1 MEKYFSNLTIVFG
14 VVGGSVA
21 FLLGGWDILLWTL
34 TAFVV
39 LDYVT
44 GLIRAAKMKELSS
57 EIGFWGLVRKI
68 MIFVLVIVA
77 NLLQQL
83 INESIPLR
91 EIVIMFFISNEG
103 ISLLENAS
111 IFIDVPDR
119 LKDVLLQ
126 LRDNE
131 AKGQKTTKEEI
142 E

>member
-1 MEKYFSNLTIVFG
+1 MIIGFIGG
-14 VVGGSVA
+14 VMAYV
-21 FLLGGWDILLWTL
+21 LGGWDILLWTL

>member
-1 MEKYFSNLTIVFG
+1 LEKHFNGLSMIIGFI
-14 VVGGSVA
+14 GGGMAYV
-21 FLLGGWDILLWTL
+21 LGGWDILLWTL

>member
-1 MEKYFSNLTIVFG
+1 MSLAIG
-14 VVGGSVA
+14 LVGGGLAYV
-21 FLLGGWDILLWTL
+21 LGGWDILLWTL

-44 GLIRAAKMKELSS
+44 GLIRAAKMKEISS

>member
-1 MEKYFSNLTIVFG
+1 MTIGF
-14 VVGGSVA
+14 VGGGLAYV
-21 FLLGGWDILLWTL
+21 LGGWDILLWTL
-34 TAFVV
+34 TAFIV

-57 EIGFWGLVRKI
+57 EVGFWGLVRKI

-111 IFIDVPDR
+111 IFIDIPER
-119 LKDVLLQ
+119 LTDTLLQ

-131 AKGQKTTKEEI
+131 AKGKKTVNKE
-142 E
+142 

>member
-1 MEKYFSNLTIVFG
+1 MEKHFNGLSMIIGFI
-14 VVGGSVA
+14 GGGMAYV
-21 FLLGGWDILLWTL
+21 LGGWDILLWTL

-103 ISLLENAS
+103 IW
-111 IFIDVPDR
+111 
-119 LKDVLLQ
+119 
-126 LRDNE
+126 
-131 AKGQKTTKEEI
+131 
-142 E
+142 

>member
-1 MEKYFSNLTIVFG
+1 MVIGFI
-14 VVGGSVA
+14 GGGMAYV
-21 FLLGGWDILLWTL
+21 LGGWDILLWTL

-131 AKGQKTTKEEI
+131 AKGPKTTKEEI

>member
-1 MEKYFSNLTIVFG
+1 MMIGFI
-14 VVGGSVA
+14 GGGMAYV
-21 FLLGGWDILLWTL
+21 LGGWDILLWTL

-119 LKDVLLQ
+119 LKDVLFAI
-126 LRDNE
+126 RDNE

>member
-1 MEKYFSNLTIVFG
+1 MIGFI
-14 VVGGSVA
+14 GGGMAYV
-21 FLLGGWDILLWTL
+21 LGGWDILLWTL

>member
-1 MEKYFSNLTIVFG
+1 MDKYFNYF
-14 VVGGSVA
+14 SVA
-21 FLLGGWDILLWTL
+21 IGILGGGFAYLLGGWDVLLWTL
-34 TAFVV
+34 TAFIV
-39 LDYVT
+39 LDYIT

-111 IFIDVPDR
+111 IFIDVPNR

>member
-1 MEKYFSNLTIVFG
+1 MSLAIGF
-14 VVGGSVA
+14 VGGGLAYV
-21 FLLGGWDILLWTL
+21 LGGWDILLWTL

-131 AKGQKTTKEEI
+131 AKGQKTMKEEI

>member
-1 MEKYFSNLTIVFG
+1 MEKYFSNLAIVFG

-39 LDYVT
+39 LDYIT
-44 GLIRAAKMKELSS
+44 GLARAAKMKELSS

-68 MIFVLVIVA
+68 VIFILVIVA

-111 IFIDVPDR
+111 IFIDKPTKLTDT
-119 LKDVLLQ
+119 LLQ

-131 AKGQKTTKEEI
+131 AKGQRTTKEEI

>member
-1 MEKYFSNLTIVFG
+1 MIIGFI
-14 VVGGSVA
+14 GGGMAYV
-21 FLLGGWDILLWTL
+21 LGGWDILLWTL

-131 AKGQKTTKEEI
+131 AKGQKTMKEEI

>member
-1 MEKYFSNLTIVFG
+1 MSLAIG
-14 VVGGSVA
+14 LVGGGLAYV
-21 FLLGGWDILLWTL
+21 LGGWDILLWTL
-34 TAFVV
+34 TAFIV

-44 GLIRAAKMKELSS
+44 GLARAGKMKELSS
-57 EIGFWGLVRKI
+57 EVGFWGLVRKI

-111 IFIDVPDR
+111 IFIDVPER
-119 LKDVLLQ
+119 LTDTLLQ

-131 AKGQKTTKEEI
+131 AKGKKTVNKE
-142 E
+142 

>member
-39 LDYVT
+39 LDYIT

-68 MIFVLVIVA
+68 MIFILVIVA

-111 IFIDVPDR
+111 IFIDIPEKLTDT
-119 LKDVLLQ
+119 LLQ

-131 AKGQKTTKEEI
+131 AKGQRTTKEEI

>member
-1 MEKYFSNLTIVFG
+1 MIIGF
-14 VVGGSVA
+14 VGAGMAYV
-21 FLLGGWDILLWTL
+21 LGGWDILLWTL

-119 LKDVLLQ
+119 LTDTLLQ

>member
-39 LDYVT
+39 LDYIT

-68 MIFVLVIVA
+68 MIFILVIVA

-111 IFIDVPDR
+111 IFIDIPEKLTDT
-119 LKDVLLQ
+119 LLQ

-131 AKGQKTTKEEI
+131 AKGQITTKEEI

>member
-1 MEKYFSNLTIVFG
+1 MHLEKYFNGLSMAIGFIGGG
-14 VVGGSVA
+14 VAYV
-21 FLLGGWDILLWTL
+21 LGGWDILLWTL

-131 AKGQKTTKEEI
+131 AKGKKTVNEE
-142 E
+142 

>member
-1 MEKYFSNLTIVFG
+1 MTIGFI
-14 VVGGSVA
+14 GGGMAYV
-21 FLLGGWDILLWTL
+21 LGGWDILLWTL

-131 AKGQKTTKEEI
+131 AKGQKTMKEEI

>member
-1 MEKYFSNLTIVFG
+1 MIGFI
-14 VVGGSVA
+14 GGGMAYV
-21 FLLGGWDILLWTL
+21 LGGWDILLWTL

-131 AKGQKTTKEEI
+131 AKGQKTAKEEI

>member
-1 MEKYFSNLTIVFG
+1 MEKYFNGMSLVIG
-14 VVGGSVA
+14 LVGGGLAYV
-21 FLLGGWDILLWTL
+21 LGGWDILLWTL

-39 LDYVT
+39 LDYFT
-44 GLIRAAKMKELSS
+44 GLARAAKMKELSS

-77 NLLQQL
+77 NLLQKL
-83 INESIPLR
+83 LSESIPLR

-103 ISLLENAS
+103 LSLLENAS
-111 IFIDVPDR
+111 IFIDVPER
-119 LKDVLLQ
+119 LKDTLLQ

-131 AKGQKTTKEEI
+131 AKGKKTAKEEI

>member
-1 MEKYFSNLTIVFG
+1 MEKHFNGLSMMIGFI
-14 VVGGSVA
+14 GGGMAYV
-21 FLLGGWDILLWTL
+21 LGGWDILLWTL

>member
-1 MEKYFSNLTIVFG
+1 MSLAIGF
-14 VVGGSVA
+14 VGGGLAYV
-21 FLLGGWDILLWTL
+21 LGGWDILLWTL

-44 GLIRAAKMKELSS
+44 ALIRAAKMKEISS

>member
-1 MEKYFSNLTIVFG
+1 MSLAIG
-14 VVGGSVA
+14 LVGGGLAYV
-21 FLLGGWDILLWTL
+21 LGGWDILLWTL

-131 AKGQKTTKEEI
+131 AKGPKTTKEEI

>member
-1 MEKYFSNLTIVFG
+1 MIIGFI
-14 VVGGSVA
+14 GGGMAYV
-21 FLLGGWDILLWTL
+21 LGGWDILLWTL

>member
-1 MEKYFSNLTIVFG
+1 MSLAIG
-14 VVGGSVA
+14 LVGGGLAYV
-21 FLLGGWDILLWTL
+21 LGGWYILLWTL

>member
-1 MEKYFSNLTIVFG
+1 MIIGFI
-14 VVGGSVA
+14 GGGMAYV
-21 FLLGGWDILLWTL
+21 LGGWDILLWTL

-111 IFIDVPDR
+111 IFIDVPQKLTDT
-119 LKDVLLQ
+119 LLQ

>member
-1 MEKYFSNLTIVFG
+1 MIIGFI
-14 VVGGSVA
+14 GGGMAYV
-21 FLLGGWDILLWTL
+21 LGGWDILLWTL

-119 LKDVLLQ
+119 LTDTLLQ

>member
-1 MEKYFSNLTIVFG
+1 MEKYFNGMSLAIG
-14 VVGGSVA
+14 LVGGGLAYV
-21 FLLGGWDILLWTL
+21 LGGWDILLWTL

>member
-1 MEKYFSNLTIVFG
+1 MIIGFI
-14 VVGGSVA
+14 GGGMAYV
-21 FLLGGWDILLWTL
+21 LGGWDILLWTL

-131 AKGQKTTKEEI
+131 AKGQKTAKEEI

>member
-1 MEKYFSNLTIVFG
+1 MMIGFI
-14 VVGGSVA
+14 GGGMAYV
-21 FLLGGWDILLWTL
+21 LGGWDILLWTL

-39 LDYVT
+39 LDYIT

>member
-1 MEKYFSNLTIVFG
+1 MMIGFI
-14 VVGGSVA
+14 GGGMAYV
-21 FLLGGWDILLWTL
+21 LGGWDILLWTL

>member
-1 MEKYFSNLTIVFG
+1 MIIGFI
-14 VVGGSVA
+14 GGGMAYV
-21 FLLGGWDILLWTL
+21 LGGWDILLWTL

-126 LRDNE
+126 LLDNE

>member
-1 MEKYFSNLTIVFG
+1 MEKYFNGLSMTIGFFG
-14 VVGGSVA
+14 GGLAYV
-21 FLLGGWDILLWTL
+21 LGGWDILLWTL
-34 TAFVV
+34 TAFIV

-44 GLIRAAKMKELSS
+44 GLARAAKMKELSS
-57 EIGFWGLVRKI
+57 ELGFWGLVRKI

-83 INESIPLR
+83 INEAIPLR

-119 LKDVLLQ
+119 LTDTLLQ

-131 AKGQKTTKEEI
+131 AKGKKTANEE
-142 E
+142 

>member
-1 MEKYFSNLTIVFG
+1 MDKYFNYF
-14 VVGGSVA
+14 SVA
-21 FLLGGWDILLWTL
+21 IGILGGGFAYLLGGWDILLWTL

-39 LDYVT
+39 LDYIT

>member
-1 MEKYFSNLTIVFG
+1 MHLEKYFNSLSVAIGF
-14 VVGGSVA
+14 VGGGLAYV
-21 FLLGGWDILLWTL
+21 LGGWDILLWTL

-131 AKGQKTTKEEI
+131 AKGKKTVNEE
-142 E
+142 